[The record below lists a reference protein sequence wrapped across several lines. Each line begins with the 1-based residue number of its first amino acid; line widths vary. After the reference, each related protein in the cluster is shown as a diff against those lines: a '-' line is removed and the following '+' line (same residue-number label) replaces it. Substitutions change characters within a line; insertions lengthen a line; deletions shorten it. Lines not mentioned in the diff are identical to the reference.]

1 MSMKITIVAVTIALA
16 TADAMGA
23 QAQTAP
29 PQPTAAVAK
38 PISLS
43 ISPALIFN
51 TGGDENPR
59 RSAFAPYQVTALGF
73 RFGYDITKRL
83 TIYWNRATP
92 STMNGR
98 YYNDA
103 HVAVY
108 GTIGDDINDTYGLTY
123 AVTKTFSVDAGYT
136 RRWRIAFPAAADPS
150 NSNPSYYSGAYLQPA
165 WRFGPTTRVGQV
177 FTLSATVADIDH
189 RLNPAALAAVP
200 GKGAGINA
208 PGWEIVCISCGLSAR
223 FPVFGQTLFVPRIG
237 YSYAANYA
245 ASAVYPPFAN
255 IYDLGADIVP
265 TNFLTITL
273 TARNYN
279 GHEIGYPPPTPQ
291 SQHYSYLSIIAT
303 FHGRFAL
310 PK

>member
-1 MSMKITIVAVTIALA
+1 MKLTIVAAIVALFA
-16 TADAMGA
+16 AETMAAR
-23 QAQTAP
+23 AQTAP
-29 PQPTAAVAK
+29 PGPPPAK

-43 ISPALIFN
+43 ISPDLVFN

-73 RFGYDITKRL
+73 RFGYDVTKRL

-108 GTIGDDINDTYGLTY
+108 STLGDDINDTYGLSY

-136 RRWRIAFPAAADPS
+136 RRWRINFPAAADPS
-150 NSNPSYYSGAYLQPA
+150 NANPAYYSGAYLQPA

-208 PGWEIVCISCGLSAR
+208 PGWEIICVSCGLNVR
-223 FPVFGQTLFVPRIG
+223 FPVFGQTFFVPRLS
-237 YSYAANYA
+237 YSYGANYA
-245 ASAVYPPFAN
+245 ATAVYPPYAN
-255 IYDLGADIVP
+255 IYDFGADIIP
-265 TNFLTITL
+265 TDFLTITV
-273 TARNYN
+273 TARNYV
-279 GHEIGYPPPTPQ
+279 GHEIGYPYPTPQ
-291 SQHYSYLSIIAT
+291 NQHYSYLSIVAT
-303 FHGRFAL
+303 FHARFAV
-310 PK
+310 PR